1 MPDSVDNEVE
11 AHEILNVTK
20 KPLLLL
26 RLLLLPSPGIQYI
39 VLPGGPR
46 SYTSKA
52 WVPVCTCPLYSIC
65 ELVLFSSGIRHHS
78 LSHSNFCV
86 TVVVGIKV
94 RNRHPTDHL

>member
-1 MPDSVDNEVE
+1 MPDSVDSEVE

-39 VLPGGPR
+39 LLPGGPR

-52 WVPVCTCPLYSIC
+52 WVPECPLYSIC
-65 ELVLFSSGIRHHS
+65 ELVFVLFRNQAS
-78 LSHSNFCV
+78 LA
-86 TVVVGIKV
+86 
-94 RNRHPTDHL
+94 

>member
-1 MPDSVDNEVE
+1 MPDSVDSEVE
-11 AHEILNVTK
+11 AHEILNVRRSL
-20 KPLLLL
+20 LLLL

-39 VLPGGPR
+39 LLPGGPR

-52 WVPVCTCPLYSIC
+52 WVPLYSIC